1 MSGAINS
8 SFPQPPLLVPKSLS
22 VIKTPATDPDTN
34 GNSQASTSKI
44 PTTAEMTAGTPRQMG
59 SPGSINLKA

>member
-1 MSGAINS
+1 MSSAINS

-22 VIKTPATDPDTN
+22 VINTPATDPDTN

-44 PTTAEMTAGTPRQMG
+44 PTTAEMTANTPRQIG
-59 SPGSINLKA
+59 PPGSINLKA